1 VDQIKRVV
9 AGVAALAL
17 AAAAAVAMADSRTQ
31 AIADRLAPVGE
42 ICMAGDECTGGAATV
57 VAAGE
62 PRDPAEIYQTKCFSC
77 HNTGVGGAPKVGDQA
92 AWAPRVEKGMD
103 VLFKNAWEGFNAMPP
118 RGICM
123 DCTEEEMRETVEWMV
138 AEST

>member
-1 VDQIKRVV
+1 MEMKRVV
-9 AGVAALAL
+9 AGIAAMAL
-17 AAAAAVAMADSRTQ
+17 MATAAVTMASKRTE
-31 AIADRLAPVGE
+31 AIAERLAPVGE
-42 ICMAGDECTGGAATV
+42 ICMAGDECTGGAAVT

-103 VLFKNAWEGFNAMPP
+103 TLFKNAWEGFNAMPP

-123 DCTEEEMRETVEWMV
+123 DCSEEEIRSTVEWMV
-138 AEST
+138 SEST